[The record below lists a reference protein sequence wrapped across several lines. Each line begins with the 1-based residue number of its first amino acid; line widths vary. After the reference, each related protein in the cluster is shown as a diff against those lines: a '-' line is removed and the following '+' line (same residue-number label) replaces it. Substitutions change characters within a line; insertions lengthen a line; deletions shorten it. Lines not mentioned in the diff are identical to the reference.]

1 MLVTLA
7 GRRFR
12 RTARWALGRAR
23 WAACRMPAAAA
34 ELVSA
39 ADRLQAQGRRQ
50 LLTVV
55 ARGRPEVL
63 PVVATDGSTEQR
75 KANKRNVNKR
85 EARRNSRAF
94 RWRPESMV
102 QEPVGFIATL
112 TSANLAIP
120 AAVSFALFAQPFFV
134 EAGRSQILAPI
145 PSHGPAAGLAIS
157 AAIAFTLLSKPLL
170 VLASEAQLFAPPPA
184 SIYPDPARS
193 NLE

>member
-1 MLVTLA
+1 
-7 GRRFR
+7 
-12 RTARWALGRAR
+12 
-23 WAACRMPAAAA
+23 MPLPAA

-39 ADRLQAQGRRQ
+39 ADRLLAQDRRQ

-55 ARGRPEVL
+55 VARDRREVL
-63 PVVATDGSTEQR
+63 RAAATAASTEQR
-75 KANKRNVNKR
+75 KANERNVNKR

-120 AAVSFALFAQPFFV
+120 PAVSFALFAQPFFV

-145 PSHGPAAGLAIS
+145 PPHGPATGLSIS